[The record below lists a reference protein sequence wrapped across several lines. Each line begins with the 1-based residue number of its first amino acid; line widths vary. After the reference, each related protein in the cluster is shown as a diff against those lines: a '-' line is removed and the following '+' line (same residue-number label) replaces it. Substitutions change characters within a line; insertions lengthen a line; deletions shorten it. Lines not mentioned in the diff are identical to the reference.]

1 MEELQYLTPFLFC
14 LNGRC
19 RTRWAKRLVWV
30 AGDVM
35 LATIPLTAGVV
46 MLATT
51 PLTAGVVAAAQRQPI
66 AVASTA
72 SLSLP
77 TSSSYRLRIS
87 ISHIS
92 GHNTTNIGSIL
103 IKLI

>member
-1 MEELQYLTPFLFC
+1 MEELQYLGPFLFC

-30 AGDVM
+30 AGGVM
-35 LATIPLTAGVV
+35 LATV
-46 MLATT
+46 

-66 AVASTA
+66 AAASTA
-72 SLSLP
+72 SLSSP
-77 TSSSYRLRIS
+77 TSSSCRLRII

-92 GHNTTNIGSIL
+92 GHNITKMEVIL